1 MAETKREI
9 ERKYEATGEAPLP
22 DLTRVAGVAEVVDEG
37 VMELDAVYHDTP
49 DLRLAADA
57 VTLRRRTG
65 GSDAGWHVKFPVA
78 AGIRDEIRA
87 PLSDTL
93 PGELAGLLRSRVRH
107 AEIGPVVRL
116 RSARDVR
123 RLLAADGTLLAE
135 LSVDTVHAERLSS
148 GAVATWTEIEV
159 ELADDVDDPALLDAI
174 EKRLGKAGIHPS
186 DAPSKLA
193 RALAETGPA
202 PEEAP
207 TAGEPGEAGKPG
219 KPGKPGGPG
228 KAGKA
233 GKAGKTGG
241 AGERGTAGSSGSA
254 GKPGSGGTSGSAGKP
269 GSGGSSGSAGKPGSG
284 GSSSSA
290 GKPGSGGSSGSA
302 GKPGSGGS
310 SGTFGAPAGTAGAAV
325 LVYVREQADAIVA
338 LDPAVRRDL
347 PDAVHQ
353 LRVACRRMRS
363 AFKTYRRVL
372 DRTVTDP
379 VGDELKWLAGELG
392 VARDQEVLDARLRAR
407 LADLPPTLALGPV
420 EARLR
425 RRDAARAEDAR
436 RRALEALDSD
446 RHLALLDTL
455 HALLADPP
463 LRKAARRD
471 ARKVLAKAV
480 RKDHDRLGGRVEHA
494 LALDPGHERDLAL
507 HEARKAAK
515 RARYA
520 ADAARPTLGKPA
532 KKLGKRVK
540 AVQSLL
546 GEHQDSVVARA
557 ALREFAIQSHGAGES
572 AFTWGLLYGREEA
585 AAAATERELPEVWAR
600 AAGPEL
606 TAALTR

>member
-9 ERKYEATGEAPLP
+9 ERKYEATGETPLP

-107 AEIGPVVRL
+107 AEIVPVVRL

-123 RLLAADGTLLAE
+123 HLLAADGTLLAE
-135 LSVDTVHAERLSS
+135 LSVDTVHAERLPS
-148 GAVATWTEIEV
+148 GAVAAWTEIEV

-174 EKRLGKAGIHPS
+174 EKRLEKAGIHPS

-193 RALAETGPA
+193 RALAETGPT

-207 TAGEPGEAGKPG
+207 TAGESGKAGGAGERGTL
-219 KPGKPGGPG
+219 G

-233 GKAGKTGG
+233 GKPGKAGGSGG
-241 AGERGTAGSSGSA
+241 AGERGTAGKPGSA
-254 GKPGSGGTSGSAGKP
+254 GASGSGGKAGSAGT
-269 GSGGSSGSAGKPGSG
+269 
-284 GSSSSA
+284 
-290 GKPGSGGSSGSA
+290 
-302 GKPGSGGS
+302 
-310 SGTFGAPAGTAGAAV
+310 SGTSGAPAGPGTAGAAV

-407 LADLPPTLALGPV
+407 LADLPPTLTLGPV

-425 RRDAARAEDAR
+425 RRGAARAEDAR

-455 HALLADPP
+455 HAFLADPP

-471 ARKVLAKAV
+471 ARRVLAKAV
-480 RKDHDRLGGRVEHA
+480 RKDHDRLGGRIEHA

-585 AAAATERELPEVWAR
+585 AAAATERELPGVWAR